1 LLDCLLVFL
10 FTAVNTVKRSVV
22 VTVAEELCDSGK
34 RSLKLK
40 VFPLEDLCKVLTV
53 EGFPFADVFNPLR
66 EGGLILE

>member
-1 LLDCLLVFL
+1 
-10 FTAVNTVKRSVV
+10 